1 MGRAMPPYYGTETI
15 LKKIDKIAELD
26 VKINELL
33 VLREQYVADLKEAI
47 KAEDTIQE

>member
-1 MGRAMPPYYGTETI
+1 MGLMCPPYYGTESI

-47 KAEDTIQE
+47 KTEDTVQE